1 MTDSVQIEGKKQ
13 TPHKIII
20 GIGIATAA
28 LIFTFVLFF
37 TGNKPTVYTIKGG
50 IFDISTQ
57 YGQTISISDIQSIE
71 LKDTVPAKLR
81 RTNGYGLGTIIKG
94 HCSSDI
100 GNVTVYIDTSK
111 PPFIYLTT
119 ANGLIIIFNDETAE
133 KTHALYEDLQKAIE

>member
-1 MTDSVQIEGKKQ
+1 M
-13 TPHKIII
+13 
-20 GIGIATAA
+20 
-28 LIFTFVLFF
+28 
-37 TGNKPTVYTIKGG
+37 
-50 IFDISTQ
+50 
-57 YGQTISISDIQSIE
+57 
-71 LKDTVPAKLR
+71 PAKLR
-81 RTNGYGLGTIIKG
+81 RTNGYGFGTIIKG

>member
-13 TPHKIII
+13 TPHNIII

-57 YGQTISISDIQSIE
+57 YGQAISISDIQSIE

-81 RTNGYGLGTIIKG
+81 RTNGYGFVHHYQGSLLIRYRYCDGLYR
-94 HCSSDI
+94 HL
-100 GNVTVYIDTSK
+100 K